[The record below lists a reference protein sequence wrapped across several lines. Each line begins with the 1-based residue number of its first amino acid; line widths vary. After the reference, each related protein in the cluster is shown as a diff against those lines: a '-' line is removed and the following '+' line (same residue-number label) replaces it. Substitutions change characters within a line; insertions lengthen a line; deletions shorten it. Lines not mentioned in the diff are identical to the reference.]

1 MNPIL
6 NGSVTWKWRRSTI
19 PLVTRGSAVTIAIL
33 DTCVLIDVVPEL
45 DAELAISTVSFA

>member
-33 DTCVLIDVVPEL
+33 DTSVLIDSPSIQKIE
-45 DAELAISTVSFA
+45 DAKFDQD